1 MKPKPTHSKVGLPAA
16 FATLGMICVT
26 LCSNAISND
35 FPEVI
40 SPDFQETR
48 TVELTQK
55 VKLADVPEGAKS
67 VKMWIPFPSDD
78 NWQRVLDV
86 SIDSAPG
93 KWEIVPQPEGRGQF
107 LYVEVTDPEP
117 GDLETSIS
125 CLVERQG
132 VHFPLEKGL
141 AAPVVQAALFEDSL
155 NLSAPLMIV
164 DEDVR
169 KLAQQAVGKETN
181 VARQAVLLVQKVA
194 EYADHYSKDPTK
206 PHCGRGS
213 AQDCLV
219 NGGGCCTDLH
229 SLFIAMAR
237 SRGIAAR
244 MQYGYRL
251 LDAKEGAEFNPGYRC
266 WVEYFIPGAGWVPTD
281 IVAADNADE
290 ANPYRWSSIGPYR
303 VWLWHG
309 RSFELSPKA
318 EHGRV
323 DTMLCGW
330 AEIDG
335 QEVDPLPGKDGSPPQ
350 MTRTVSFKVV
360 KHDRPEGAPK
370 LPE

>member
-1 MKPKPTHSKVGLPAA
+1 MKHIQTRLQSLIGV
-16 FATLGMICVT
+16 
-26 LCSNAISND
+26 CSLSLLIALTSDTIAKE
-35 FPEVI
+35 FPSVI
-40 SPDFQETR
+40 SPDFEETR

-55 VKLADVPEGAKS
+55 VTLADVPEGAKS
-67 VKMWIPFPSDD
+67 VKMWIPFPSDHE
-78 NWQRVLDV
+78 WQRVLDV
-86 SIDSAPG
+86 SIDSVPG
-93 KWEIVPQPEGRGQF
+93 NWEIVSQPEGRGEF
-107 LYVEVTDPEP
+107 LYLEVTDPEP
-117 GDLETSIS
+117 GKLEAVIS
-125 CLVERQG
+125 CLVQREG
-132 VHFPLEKGL
+132 VHFPLGKDL
-141 AAPVVQAALFEDSL
+141 AAPLIQTALFEDAL
-155 NLSAPLMIV
+155 DLSAPLMIV

-169 KLAQQAVGKETN
+169 KLAQDAVGKETDT
-181 VARQAVLLVQKVA
+181 AKQAVLLVQKVA

-229 SLFIAMAR
+229 SLFISMAR

-251 LDAKEGAEFNPGYRC
+251 LDAKEGTEFDPGYRC

-290 ANPYRWSSIGPYR
+290 ANPYRWSSLGPYR
-303 VWLWHG
+303 VWLWEG
-309 RSFELSPKA
+309 RSFELAPKS

-335 QEVDPLPGKDGSPPQ
+335 KAVDPLPGDDGTPPQ
-350 MTRTVSFKVV
+350 MTRTVSFKIVN
-360 KHDRPEGAPK
+360 HDRPEGAPK